1 MLNVGNPVMSETSL
15 KQQIQNDI
23 KEAMKARSQK
33 RLDAL
38 RLLSASI
45 KQREVDAR
53 ITADDTEILEII
65 GKMIKQRRDSIAQ
78 FQTAGRDDL
87 VKQEE
92 FEVELLQ
99 TYLPTALSDAELITI
114 IQEAVKTSG
123 ATSLKD
129 LGKVMAIVKPKVQG
143 RADMAVV
150 SAKLKSMF
158 G

>member
-1 MLNVGNPVMSETSL
+1 MSETSL